1 MRTGEAGTRASKS
14 RLDPRDLIRHWWPIL
29 LGLIGTATL
38 AVAPAVPH
46 AHFRVGRT
54 DYAWTS
60 HLVFVGVLCTVFS
73 GIEFGR
79 RQLRLD
85 RLRDEKTTFEANARA
100 GALALARL
108 IFHELDSI
116 RRSAGHYSNERVSLF
131 RSEGDHFV
139 LVGRRSA
146 SPVWE
151 LTSGRETYPLSEGFL
166 GTAWQDGRAEEG
178 GLPSAGPGR
187 PWDEA
192 WVAAQ
197 SAHGIPEHTARSLE
211 MPSRAY
217 LALRIETPL
226 KPLEYSS
233 SRASTACTRQSS
245 RAREPRSTLIG
256 SPISSA
262 KPQRDL
268 LSCSP
273 SQLSLMPQRSASCDL
288 MSPVRPLARPT
299 PRRTRRVDARTGRG

>member
-226 KPLEYSS
+226 KPLGVLVFESVNS
-233 SRASTACTRQSS
+233 VHEAEQSGAGASLDFDRLTNLQRQAS
-245 RAREPRSTLIG
+245 ARLALLLAE
-256 SPISSA
+256 SA
-262 KPQRDL
+262 F
-268 LSCSP
+268 
-273 SQLSLMPQRSASCDL
+273 
-288 MSPVRPLARPT
+288 
-299 PRRTRRVDARTGRG
+299 VDAATLRELRPDVPG